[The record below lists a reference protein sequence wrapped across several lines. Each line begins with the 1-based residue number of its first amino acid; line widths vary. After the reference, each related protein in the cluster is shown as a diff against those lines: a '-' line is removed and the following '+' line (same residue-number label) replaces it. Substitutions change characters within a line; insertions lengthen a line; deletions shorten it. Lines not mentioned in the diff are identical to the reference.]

1 MGRGDV
7 KDSAALI
14 EPTGRGNSEKVPAPE
29 QVNGS
34 RAGGGDATP
43 HKVVDLSH

>member
-7 KDSAALI
+7 KDPAALI
-14 EPTGRGNSEKVPAPE
+14 EPTAEEILEKWPAPE

-34 RAGGGDATP
+34 RVDGGDATP
-43 HKVVDLSH
+43 HKVALL